1 MNKYKKI
8 IFIKNIGLLLLCL
21 YLAFNAEYK
30 VINFERYAFIFNSF
44 FFGVAIFWSYVSFKI
59 VPTSKMKEKAYVQ
72 VFFSIIIFIA
82 PVIDLLMDR
91 LFTKLNTLLFVL
103 AQVDCVYFIGA
114 ILINFKSNL
123 DSQKVNE
130 LMSEIFSNQKSN

>member
-30 VINFERYAFIFNSF
+30 IINFERYAFIFNSF
-44 FFGVAIFWSYVSFKI
+44 FFSVAIFWSYVSFKI

-72 VFFSIIIFIA
+72 VFLSIVIFIA

-123 DSQKVNE
+123 DSQKVKE

>member
-30 VINFERYAFIFNSF
+30 IINFERYAFIFNSF

-72 VFFSIIIFIA
+72 VFLSIIIFIA

-123 DSQKVNE
+123 DSQKVKE

>member
-1 MNKYKKI
+1 MNKYKRI
-8 IFIKNIGLLLLCL
+8 IFIKNIGLLLLCF

-30 VINFERYAFIFNSF
+30 VINFEKYAFIFNSF
-44 FFGVAIFWSYVSFKI
+44 FFCVAIFWSYASFKI
-59 VPTSKMKEKAYVQ
+59 VPISKMKEKAYVQ
-72 VFFSIIIFIA
+72 VFLSMMIFVA

-123 DSQKVNE
+123 DSKKVKA